1 MIVPMKKVAVIALS
15 KESDSAVRALRSLG
29 VLHVEH
35 QQAPKGKDIAD
46 LHNDMELVNSSLTI
60 LSSQEAKDRY
70 AGRPAE
76 DTPDWKFAARHIID
90 LEKRLEQLD
99 EYSTTL
105 RHRIE
110 QWEPWGDF
118 DPELIKSLALKNIHI
133 RLYQMPAGEI
143 KNLPSTVI
151 AKKLF
156 TASGLVASAII
167 SRGKADIP
175 FKEIPPPK
183 TGLREMK
190 ERLSEDLKVMR
201 NISEEI
207 GKSVS
212 YEGALGRAKKGL
224 EKELEFNEA
233 LKGMGQ
239 AGRVAYIVGY
249 APAGETDKVIQAA
262 KQNRWGIFV
271 REPSEEDT
279 VPTFIRNPRWVSI
292 MEPVFRLM
300 EIVPGYRELDISP
313 LFLLFLSLFFGM
325 IIGDAGYGFLYIA
338 LTAIAHKR
346 LKSRVKDTRIFFLLY
361 LFSSSAVLWGVL
373 TGTVFGQEWYI
384 NAGMRPLLPVLNDTK
399 FLQAF
404 CFFLGAFHLTLGQ
417 GWQAI
422 RKFPSLTALSDIG
435 WISILW
441 AAFFIARM
449 LILGYPLPH
458 AAKWLII
465 GGVALVI
472 FFTNPNKNILKTI
485 GAGLGALAL
494 SIMNN
499 FTDVVS
505 YIRLFAVGLAGVAI
519 SDTVN
524 TLATS
529 LGGDSLITRLVILFL
544 GHTINVV
551 LGPISVLVHGVRLN
565 VLEFSGHAGLSWS
578 GTAYKPL
585 KDT

>member
-15 KESDSAVRALRSLG
+15 NEADSAVKALRSLG
-29 VLHVEH
+29 VVHVEH
-35 QQAPKGKDIAD
+35 QQAPKGKDIAA
-46 LHNDMELVNSSLTI
+46 LHDDIELANSSISI
-60 LSSQEAKDRY
+60 LSSPEMKDRY
-70 AGRPAE
+70 TAYPVEEAS
-76 DTPDWKFAARHIID
+76 DWKPIAKYIID

-99 EYSTTL
+99 EYSMAL
-105 RHRIE
+105 RHRID
-110 QWEPWGDF
+110 QWERWGDF
-118 DPELIKSLALKNIHI
+118 DPQSIKALEEKNIYI
-133 RLYQMPAGEI
+133 RLYRIPVNEI
-143 KNLPSTVI
+143 KNLPSNVI
-151 AKKLF
+151 VKELF
-156 TASGLVASAII
+156 SAGGLASCALI
-167 SRGKADIP
+167 SHGKSDVP
-175 FKEIPPPK
+175 FKEISLPK
-183 TGLREMK
+183 TGLKEMK
-190 ERLSEDLKVMR
+190 DRLSEGLKVMH
-201 NISEEI
+201 NIREEI
-207 GKSVS
+207 KKSVS
-212 YEGALGRAKKGL
+212 YQGTLIRAKKGL

-239 AGRVAYIVGY
+239 AGRIAYIVGY

-271 REPSEEDT
+271 REPSEEDA
-279 VPTFIRNPRWVSI
+279 VPTLIRNPRWVSI

-325 IIGDAGYGFLYIA
+325 IIGDAGYGSLYIA
-338 LTAIAHKR
+338 LTAFAHKKLGPR
-346 LKSRVKDTRIFFLLY
+346 LKDTKIFFLLY
-361 LFSSSAVLWGVL
+361 LFSSSAVLWGIL
-373 TGTVFGQEWYI
+373 TGTVFGQEWYLK
-384 NAGMRPLLPVLNDTK
+384 AGLRPLLPVLNDTK

-441 AAFFIARM
+441 AAFFVARM
-449 LILGYPLPH
+449 LILSYSLPL
-458 AAKWLII
+458 ATKWLIM

-485 GAGLGALAL
+485 GSGLGALAL

-505 YIRLFAVGLAGVAI
+505 YVRLFAVGLAGVAI

-524 TLATS
+524 TLAAS
-529 LGGDSLITRLVILFL
+529 LGGNSLITQLVILFL

-585 KDT
+585 KDA

>member
-15 KESDSAVRALRSLG
+15 KEADSAVRALRALG

-35 QQAPKGKDIAD
+35 QHPPKGKDIAD
-46 LHNDMELVNSSLTI
+46 LHNDMELINSSLTI

-76 DTPDWKFAARHIID
+76 DTPDWKHAARHIID

-118 DPELIKSLALKNIHI
+118 DPELIKSLALKNVHI

-143 KNLPSTVI
+143 KNLPSAVI

-156 TASGLVASAII
+156 TAGGLVASAII

-201 NISEEI
+201 NIREEI
-207 GKSVS
+207 KKSVS
-212 YEGALGRAKKGL
+212 YEGALDRAKKGL

-239 AGRVAYIVGY
+239 AGQVAYVVGY

-271 REPSEEDT
+271 REPSEEDE

-346 LKSRVKDTRIFFLLY
+346 LMSRVKDTRIFFLLY

-422 RKFPSLTALSDIG
+422 RKFPSLAALSDIG

-449 LILGYPLPH
+449 LILSYSLPH

-472 FFTNPNKNILKTI
+472 FFTNPNKNILKTV

-505 YIRLFAVGLAGVAI
+505 YVRLFAVGLAGVAI

-524 TLATS
+524 TLAAS
-529 LGGDSLITRLVILFL
+529 LGGNSMITQLVILFL

>member
-1 MIVPMKKVAVIALS
+1 MIVPMKKVAVIVLS
-15 KESDSAVRALRSLG
+15 KEADSAVKRLRSLG

-35 QQAPKGKDIAD
+35 QQAPKGKDIAA
-46 LHNDMELVNSSLTI
+46 LHDDIELANSSVLI
-60 LSSQEAKDRY
+60 LSSQETKKGMPRSPAKE
-70 AGRPAE
+70 AS
-76 DTPDWKFAARHIID
+76 DWKLTARHIID
-90 LEKRLEQLD
+90 LQKRMEQLD
-99 EYSTTL
+99 EYSATL

-110 QWEPWGDF
+110 QWDEWGDF
-118 DPELIKSLALKNIHI
+118 DPELIKSLAVKNIHI
-133 RLYQMPAGEI
+133 RLYQIPISEI
-143 KNLPSTVI
+143 NNLPSGVI
-151 AKKLF
+151 VKKLF
-156 TASGLVASAII
+156 IAGGLAGCVII
-167 SRGKADIP
+167 SRGEADVP
-175 FKEIPPPK
+175 FKEIPLPK

-190 ERLSEDLKVMR
+190 ARLAEDLKVMH

-207 GKSVS
+207 KKSVS
-212 YEGALGRAKKGL
+212 YQGALIRAKKGL

-239 AGRVAYIVGY
+239 AGQIAYIVGY
-249 APAGETDKVIQAA
+249 APADETDKVIQAA

-271 REPSEEDT
+271 RDPSEEDA
-279 VPTFIRNPRWVSI
+279 VPTLIRNPRWASL

-346 LKSRVKDTRIFFLLY
+346 LGNRLKDAKIFFLLY

-384 NAGMRPLLPVLNDTK
+384 NAGMRPLLPVLNNTR

-422 RKFPSLTALSDIG
+422 RKFPSLAALSDIG

-441 AAFFIARM
+441 AAFFVARM
-449 LILGYPLPH
+449 LILSYPLPP

-465 GGVALVI
+465 GGVILVI
-472 FFTNPNKNILKTI
+472 FFTNPSKNILKTI
-485 GAGLGALAL
+485 GTGLGAFAL

-505 YIRLFAVGLAGVAI
+505 YVRLFAVGLAGVAI

-524 TLATS
+524 TLAASMGGNS
-529 LGGDSLITRLVILFL
+529 LPTQLVILFL

-578 GTAYKPL
+578 GRAYKPL